1 MFMYWIGSDRA
12 YPGWL
17 MLRKKTYIVQ
27 KEEALMR
34 NIYLVNMNDMD
45 MNMTHISIY
54 MYVCRLFF
62 IIGLTDLNCPAIM

>member
-1 MFMYWIGSDRA
+1 
-12 YPGWL
+12 
-17 MLRKKTYIVQ
+17 
-27 KEEALMR
+27 MR
-34 NIYLVNMNDMD
+34 NIYLVDMNDMNDTD